1 MRSAHLLWVFGI
13 AVQLGWAA
21 DARTVAS
28 HPEVKSAI
36 GVLDAWVAARVAN
49 REQPG
54 LSIGVVYDQELIWSR
69 GYGFADVAKKDLA
82 TPTTLYRIASNT
94 KLFTSTAIL
103 QLRDA
108 GRLQLDDP
116 VARHLPWFQIRNKY
130 PDGPPLTIRH
140 LLTHTS
146 GLPRE
151 AMGVNWSD
159 LTFPDRDS
167 MIRRL
172 PEQET
177 VFPAETEWKYSN
189 LGLSLAGEIVAV
201 VSGEPWPRYVESHIL
216 SPLGM
221 KSTVTLPQGGMACLS
236 TGYGRRVPGQPRR
249 VRPFVDIAA
258 ERPAGNM
265 ASNVEDLA
273 RFVALQMR
281 DGAAGGAQV
290 LKGSTLREM
299 HRIQW
304 LRPDWRGGWGLGF
317 SVRRVGEQVRVGHG
331 GSLPG
336 QRTQIELAPADKLG
350 VIVLTNADDGD
361 PVRYI
366 DQAFTLLT
374 PAVKRAAE
382 APKAAGVA
390 NPLWDRYAGT
400 YTSEQS
406 DVKVMVLDGELTLVD
421 PEAENP
427 WEERILLRPVSPG
440 TFRMTA
446 PSFSYGAIGELLT
459 FETGDDGRV
468 TRMKTVN
475 NHWLRK

>member
-1 MRSAHLLWVFGI
+1 MKGARLLWSFGI
-13 AVQLGWAA
+13 AVQLAA
-21 DARTVAS
+21 GSDARAVAS
-28 HPEVKSAI
+28 HPEVETAI
-36 GVLDAWVAARVAN
+36 RVLDAWVAARVAD

-54 LSIGVVYDQELIWSR
+54 LSIGVVYGQDLIWSK
-69 GYGFADVAKKDLA
+69 GYGFADVEKKEPA
-82 TPTTLYRIASNT
+82 TPATLYRIASNT

-108 GRLQLDDP
+108 GKLQLDDP

-130 PDGPPLTIRH
+130 PDGPPVTIRH

-159 LTFPDRDS
+159 MTFPDREA

-172 PEQET
+172 PELET

-189 LGLSLAGEIVAV
+189 LAVSLAGEIVAA
-201 VSGEPWPRYVESHIL
+201 VSGEPWPRYIESRIL
-216 SPLGM
+216 TPLGM
-221 KSTVTLPQGGMACLS
+221 KSTRTLPQAGMAGLS
-236 TGYGRRVPGQPRR
+236 TGYGRRVPGERRR

-258 ERPAGNM
+258 ERPAGNI

-317 SVRRVGEQVRVGHG
+317 SIRRVGEQVRVGHG

-336 QRTQIELAPADKLG
+336 QRTQIEMALDDKLG

-361 PVRYI
+361 PARYV
-366 DQAFTLLT
+366 DEAFALLT
-374 PAVKRAAE
+374 PAVKRATE
-382 APKAAGVA
+382 APKATRAA
-390 NPLWDRYAGT
+390 DPSWDRYTGT

-406 DVKVMVLDGELTLVD
+406 DVKVMVLDGELTLID
-421 PEAENP
+421 PEAEDP
-427 WEERILLRPVSPG
+427 WEARILLKPVSAA

-459 FETGDDGRV
+459 FEAGADGRV
-468 TRMKTVN
+468 TRMMTAN
-475 NHWLRK
+475 SYWLRK